1 MTITTGKKLNR
12 KKKKSKKDI
21 VLTYECKEEQE
32 KLDRVFDLIF
42 DEVMK
47 RREVENSL

>member
-12 KKKKSKKDI
+12 KKKKNKKDI
-21 VLTYECKEEQE
+21 ALTYEYKEDQE
-32 KLDRVFDLIF
+32 KLDRVLDLIF
-42 DEVMK
+42 DEVIR